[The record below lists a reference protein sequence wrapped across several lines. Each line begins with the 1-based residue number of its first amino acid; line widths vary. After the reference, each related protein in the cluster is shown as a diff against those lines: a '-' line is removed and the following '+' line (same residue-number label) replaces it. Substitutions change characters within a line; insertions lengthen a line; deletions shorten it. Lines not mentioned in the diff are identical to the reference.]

1 MIHIK
6 KFIDKVSSMDSRSSR
21 DLVLPAT
28 EARALRDELAK
39 LLVDK
44 VEAHAAAVVSK
55 STVADSIIEL
65 QISGGKW

>member
-39 LLVDK
+39 LLVDRF
-44 VEAHAAAVVSK
+44 EAAAAAAVSK
-55 STVADSIIEL
+55 PTVADSIIEL